1 MLQPASRR
9 AIALAAPPAFD
20 TSRRTELQTLRALAR
35 ARRSASLQAF
45 CRSLKDG
52 QGDGTD
58 FRPAGRTA
66 FRPADRVVLA
76 GSRA

>member
-1 MLQPASRR
+1 MLPTPARR

-58 FRPAGRTA
+58 LRPAARTA
-66 FRPADRVVLA
+66 FTPADRAVRA